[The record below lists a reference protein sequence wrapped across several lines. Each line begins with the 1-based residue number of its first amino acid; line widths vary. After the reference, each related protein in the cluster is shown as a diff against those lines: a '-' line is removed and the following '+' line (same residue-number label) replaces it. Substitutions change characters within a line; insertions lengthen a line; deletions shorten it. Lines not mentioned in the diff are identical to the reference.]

1 MKKGFTVILVIVTI
15 GLVLVNVPFMT
26 TLFTSNKLKCKSNEG
41 NITLMYN
48 DDTVTYFLTNDIYY
62 DLDNQKAM
70 IEKIGI
76 NDYIDNFSNWFTVNT
91 SGKCVK

>member
-15 GLVLVNVPFMT
+15 GLVLVNVPFMM

-48 DDTVTYFLTNDIYY
+48 DTVEYFFTDNIYY
-62 DLDNQKAM
+62 NLDNQKAM

-76 NDYIDNFSNWFTVNT
+76 NNYIDYFSNWFNSNT

>member
-15 GLVLVNVPFMT
+15 GLVLVNVPFMM
-26 TLFTSNKLKCKSNEG
+26 TLFASNKLKCKSNEG

-48 DDTVTYFLTNDIYY
+48 DNTVTYFLTNDIYY
-62 DLDNQKAM
+62 DLDSQKAM

-76 NDYIDNFSNWFTVNT
+76 NDYIDNFSNWFSGNT